1 MEKVMSD
8 KHDIKAGKR
17 ASTAPTFEI
26 PTFSLPKF
34 DFPNSE
40 MPAPFR
46 DMATKA
52 AAQAKE
58 TIETMERATEEVSRV
73 VESSFANSGL
83 GSAEYNRKLFEVAR
97 SNAQAV
103 FGYSL
108 ALLKVTT
115 LNEVVEL
122 SSAHMQKQFEAMSEQ
137 TKELAALA
145 QKAAA
150 AMTESMKTGITK
162 PLNKK

>member
-1 MEKVMSD
+1 MSD
-8 KHDIKAGKR
+8 NIKAGN
-17 ASTAPTFEI
+17 SGVPTFPSFEI
-26 PTFSLPKF
+26 PKFLLPKF

-46 DMATKA
+46 EMATQV

-58 TIETMERATEEVSRV
+58 TVEKMGNATGEASRL
-73 VESSFANSGL
+73 VESACTSAASGA
-83 GSAEYNRKLFEVAR
+83 AEYNRKLVEVAR
-97 SNAQAV
+97 SNTQAV
-103 FGYSL
+103 FDYSL

-122 SSAHMQKQFEAMSEQ
+122 SSAHVQKQFEAMSAQ

-145 QKAAA
+145 HKAAA
-150 AMTESMKTGITK
+150 AAMEPMNASFTNAF
-162 PLNKK
+162 NKK